1 MINFLVTMHA
11 MSKKK
16 IIKKR
21 INKRPLYFNI
31 IKYYDITRREMWQT
45 FFKPSNVLFIVA
57 ITYSSLI
64 ELFLKI
70 LHHILVQLECL
81 DENIR
86 IDRNIRS
93 KHIVCYSDEPRI
105 LAAEKGK
112 INSIGISYIKL
123 EVKETNW
130 EGKDISC
137 I

>member
-1 MINFLVTMHA
+1 MLCR
-11 MSKKK
+11 KKELK
-16 IIKKR
+16 KKR

-31 IKYYDITRREMWQT
+31 IKYCYDITRREIWQT
-45 FFKPSNVLFIVA
+45 FFKPSNVRFIVA

-70 LHHILVQLECL
+70 LNHILVQLEGL

-86 IDRNIRS
+86 IDRKIGS
-93 KHIVCYSDEPRI
+93 KHIICYSDEPRI

-112 INSIGISYIKL
+112 INSIGMSYIKL
-123 EVKETNW
+123 EVNETNW
-130 EGKDISC
+130 EGEDVSC